1 MRRRMGSAYD
11 RLAEGSCQT
20 SQSSARGDR
29 PGKGS
34 AFLADLLD
42 DGGGG
47 AVLHQAEHPYL
58 AAVSLDDLRADH
70 LLDAVIA
77 ALDQHVRTHLLEQRS
92 GVSSAKLTTQ
102 STAPSPASTA
112 MRRSTELIGRPT
124 PFRRVT
130 EASSLTPTIRRSPWA
145 RACSR

>member
-11 RLAEGSCQT
+11 RLAEGSCQA

-58 AAVSLDDLRADH
+58 AAV
-70 LLDAVIA
+70 
-77 ALDQHVRTHLLEQRS
+77 
-92 GVSSAKLTTQ
+92 G
-102 STAPSPASTA
+102 
-112 MRRSTELIGRPT
+112 
-124 PFRRVT
+124 
-130 EASSLTPTIRRSPWA
+130 
-145 RACSR
+145 